1 MFIAASLW
9 IDRPSAYADA
19 IAVSSLSASN
29 LTIAAEG
36 PGIVSVDPLFQTLAL
51 AHAQNTLG
59 DVDDEFDFEI
69 AAPAATS
76 ASVTWANGSST
87 SSDTTWT
94 ANSTAHIVGVDGEAN
109 SSGQGQLFATLE
121 VDCPGCVGSTTVDF
135 SVDLTGLLQVQTD
148 KFGEL
153 ARAETIFN
161 LLVNGDTLLFR
172 DDILS
177 IGPNGLQ
184 TLSFAPTLTGKMTLT
199 YGTPYDLVLRVD
211 SESEVI
217 NAFGTVPEP
226 ASVTLLCLGF
236 GALGALRVRRRRSNG
251 SDPS

>member
-1 MFIAASLW
+1 MLITASLW
-9 IDRPSAYADA
+9 IDCPSVYADA

-29 LTIAAEG
+29 LTIVAEG
-36 PGIVSVDPLFQTLAL
+36 PGIVSIDPLFQTLAL

-59 DVDDEFDFEI
+59 DLDDESDFEI

-87 SSDTTWT
+87 SSDTAWT
-94 ANSTAHIVGVDGEAN
+94 ANSTANIIGVDGEAN
-109 SSGQGQLFATLE
+109 GSGQALLFATLE
-121 VDCPGCVGSTTVDF
+121 VDCAGCVGSTTVDF
-135 SVDLTGLLQVQTD
+135 SVDLTGHLQVQTD
-148 KFGEL
+148 RLGLL

-161 LLVNGDTLLFR
+161 LLVDGNTLLFR

-184 TLSFAPTLTGKMTLT
+184 TLSFSPTLTNKMTLT

-211 SESEVI
+211 AESEVI
-217 NAFGTVPEP
+217 NTVPEP
-226 ASVTLLCLGF
+226 ASVTLLGLGF
-236 GALGALRVRRRRSNG
+236 GALGALRARRRRSNA